1 MSATN
6 DKRIITY
13 LALGDS
19 YTIGEQVRL
28 TDSFPY
34 QAVQLLRK
42 EENAKDLAFYAP
54 EIIAKTGWTT
64 DELLAAIDGYK
75 TLDQYGIVSLLIGVN
90 NQYRGRAVDNFE
102 TEFTSLLE
110 KAIGFSATGAAAVY
124 VFSIPDW
131 GVTPFAGGR
140 DGNKIAM
147 EIDDYN
153 EVCER
158 IAKKY
163 KTNYIDITPSQR
175 EDAEHAEFVAGDG
188 LHPSGKE
195 YAKWAARFVEK
206 LLPPFGLPTNG
217 F

>member
-1 MSATN
+1 MSSTN

-19 YTIGEQVRL
+19 YTIGEQVCL

-34 QAVQLLRK
+34 QSIQLLRK
-42 EENAKDLAFYAP
+42 EERAKGLEFYAP
-54 EIIAKTGWTT
+54 EIVAKTGWTT
-64 DELLAAIDGYK
+64 DELSAALDGYK
-75 TLDQYGIVSLLIGVN
+75 TLDQYDIVSLLIGVN
-90 NQYRGRAVDNFE
+90 NQYRGRAIDNFE
-102 TEFTSLLE
+102 SEFTSLLE

-124 VFSIPDW
+124 VLSIPDW
-131 GVTPFAGGR
+131 GVTPFAEGR
-140 DGNKIAM
+140 DRNQIAM

-175 EDAEHAEFVAGDG
+175 EDGSNADFIAGDG
-188 LHPSGKE
+188 LHPSARE
-195 YAKWAARFVEK
+195 YGKWAASFAE
-206 LLPPFGLPTNG
+206 LLLSEM
-217 F
+217 

>member
-1 MSATN
+1 MPVL
-6 DKRIITY
+6 TY

-19 YTIGEQVRL
+19 YTIGEQVCL

-34 QAVQLLRK
+34 QAIQLLRK
-42 EENAKDLAFYAP
+42 AERTKELQFCAP

-64 DELLAAIDGYK
+64 DELSAAIETYE
-75 TLDQYGIVSLLIGVN
+75 TLDQYDIVSLLIGVN
-90 NQYRGRAVDNFE
+90 NQYRGRPLDNFE
-102 TEFTSLLE
+102 TEFIALLE
-110 KAIGFSATGAAAVY
+110 KAISFSTKGAAGVY

-131 GVTPFAGGR
+131 GVTPFAEGR
-140 DGNKIAM
+140 DRNQIAM

-175 EDAEHAEFVAGDG
+175 EDGSNAEFIAGDA
-188 LHPSGKE
+188 LHPSAME
-195 YAKWAARFVEK
+195 YAKWAASFAE
-206 LLPPFGLPTNG
+206 LLMTNY
-217 F
+217 